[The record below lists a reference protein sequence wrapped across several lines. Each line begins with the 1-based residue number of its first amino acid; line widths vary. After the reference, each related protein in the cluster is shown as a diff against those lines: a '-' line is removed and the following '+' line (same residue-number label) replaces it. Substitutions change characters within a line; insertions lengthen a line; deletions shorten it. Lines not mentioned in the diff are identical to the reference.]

1 MRIIFT
7 VTNDLNYDSRM
18 IRICNSLSD
27 AGYNVTLV
35 GTRFKKSAPLQQQ
48 NYRQKRI
55 RVNVEKGFGFYFFSS
70 YFKSQT
76 FFVALILIQCCL
88 FILFRC

>member
-55 RVNVEKGFGFYFFSS
+55 RVNVESVQNVAGSAGERRVFGGLSH
-70 YFKSQT
+70 
-76 FFVALILIQCCL
+76 CG
-88 FILFRC
+88 RPGHGP